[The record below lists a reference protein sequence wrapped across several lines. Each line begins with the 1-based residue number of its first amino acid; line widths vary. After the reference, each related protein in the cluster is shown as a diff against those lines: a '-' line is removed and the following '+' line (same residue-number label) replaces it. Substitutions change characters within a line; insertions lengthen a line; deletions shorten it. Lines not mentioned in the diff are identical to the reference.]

1 MDNDVETE
9 QELREI
15 YYNPAT
21 GYQSAER
28 LHNKALE
35 EGLNVCRNAVK
46 EWLKTQDNFTKYTP
60 HNGDVEELLSKGH
73 L

>member
-28 LHNKALE
+28 LHNKAFE
-35 EGLNVCRNAVK
+35 EGLSVCGNAVK
-46 EWLKTQDNFTKYTP
+46 VEDAGYLHQVQAYSKAVTPTSDVHWLPQ
-60 HNGDVEELLSKGH
+60 
-73 L
+73 

>member
-28 LHNKALE
+28 LHNKTLE
-35 EGLNVCRNAVK
+35 VGLNVCRNAVK
-46 EWLKTQDNFTKYTP
+46 E
-60 HNGDVEELLSKGH
+60 
-73 L
+73 